1 MDVDTAVSVVLGSI
15 ASQYKISVEKLQA
28 AKIAKVVED
37 EVRALLERNG
47 EQFSSKDF
55 PFDKIITDDDELNPE
70 LLEPAEV
77 ATSEPAASSEGQS
90 TNP

>member
-37 EVRALLERNG
+37 EVKAIFEKNG
-47 EQFSSKDF
+47 GEFSSNDF
-55 PFDKIITDDDELNPE
+55 PFDKIINEDDELKPE
-70 LLEPAEV
+70 LLLEAEP
-77 ATSEPAASSEGQS
+77 SEPAASSEGQS